1 MNRGYRVGWKLSVLF
16 CGVALAATHGTAAQ
30 GIQPKGT
37 SMSYREEKT
46 FLAQHTQVVELT
58 DASGARVAICPQWQG
73 RVMTSTCAG
82 MDGPSFG
89 FINREFI
96 EKGESNPH
104 INNYGGEE
112 RMWLA
117 PEGGQFSLWF
127 QPGAAQNL
135 DNWFTPP
142 AFNEGSWPQSP
153 NGPENTVCMTK
164 KMKLENTSATTFEL
178 EVTREVRL
186 LAAEDLQKLFGA
198 TAAALMAGPDVKRV
212 AYETSNQVTNAN
224 GPMTREKGLVAVW
237 ILGMM
242 NAGPQTVIMVPY
254 RSGPEAELG
263 PVVKSDYF
271 GSVPPDRLKI
281 TPAAILFRGDGHYR
295 AKLGTSQRR
304 AKNVLGSIDFA
315 GQVLT
320 LVQFSMPE
328 NPTQH
333 DYVNSMWE
341 VPQKAPYRGDVANTY
356 NDGPPAPGK
365 KGLGPFYEIESLS
378 PAAPLAS
385 GQALVHYHRTVHVQ
399 AALPVLAKLAR
410 EVLGVDLEAVQ
421 QQMLSQ

>member
-1 MNRGYRVGWKLSVLF
+1 MNRGYRVGWKLAVLF
-16 CGVALAATHGTAAQ
+16 CGVAWVAIPGTAAQ
-30 GIQPKGT
+30 GVEPKGT
-37 SMSYREEKT
+37 SMSYREALA
-46 FLAQHTQVVELT
+46 FLKQHTQVVELFHG
-58 DASGARVAICPQWQG
+58 SEARVAVCPEWQG

-82 MDGPSFG
+82 LDGPSFG

-96 EKGESNPH
+96 EKGEPNLH
-104 INNYGGEE
+104 FNNYGGED

-142 AFNEGSWPQSP
+142 AFNEGPWPLVAQGTDRFAAVS
-153 NGPENTVCMTK
+153 K
-164 KMKLENTSATTFEL
+164 KMKLANTSGTSFEL
-178 EVTREVRL
+178 NVFRNVQL
-186 LAAEDLQKLFGA
+186 LPTEALAKLFGM
-198 TAAALMAGPDVKRV
+198 AAAAQMAGPDVKLV
-212 AYETSNQVTNAN
+212 AYETSNQVVNAN
-224 GPMTREKGLVAVW
+224 GPMSREKGLVSVW

-304 AKNVLGSIDFA
+304 AKNILGSIDFA

-328 NPTQH
+328 DPTKH

-341 VPQKAPYRGDVANTY
+341 VPQKEPYRGDVANTY

-378 PAAPLAS
+378 AATALAS
-385 GQALVHYHRTVHVQ
+385 GDTLVHYHRTVHVQ
-399 AALPVLAKLAR
+399 APLPVLTKLAR
-410 EVLGVDLEAVQ
+410 EVLGVDLDTVR
-421 QQMLSQ
+421 QQMLTQ